1 MEEEERKLSYKLVT
15 GRLLLLK
22 NQPCS
27 EGRCER
33 RYKEQ
38 SEQSTTFTIS
48 TCLSIPKNDMGDY

>member
-38 SEQSTTFTIS
+38 VNKVQRSWFQ
-48 TCLSIPKNDMGDY
+48 PV